1 MVGYKSRPSRVES
14 EVKSEAMISTPRFSN
29 EDFADLDKSDKYSL
43 AYGVTA

>member
-14 EVKSEAMISTPRFSN
+14 EVKSEAMISTPRSN